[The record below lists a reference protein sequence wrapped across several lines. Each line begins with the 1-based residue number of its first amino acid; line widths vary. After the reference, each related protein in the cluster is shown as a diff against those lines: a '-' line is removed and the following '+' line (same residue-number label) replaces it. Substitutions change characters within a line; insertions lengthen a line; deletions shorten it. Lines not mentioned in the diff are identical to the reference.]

1 MDTYAAPSA
10 TKRWIELL
18 PELQAQVESG
28 VASLT
33 GTDLR
38 GDSLCAGWS
47 RAHVLT
53 HLARNA
59 DALVAVIG
67 AALDGTGGTM
77 YASSAARDADIEAG
91 ANRSA
96 REIQDDLA
104 ASAQKLAAA
113 LARLSAQLD
122 MSEPPV
128 RFVERTPG
136 GQVMDVLAVPF
147 LRARE
152 LTYHHVDLLRGFT
165 FADLPPE
172 FVGTFLADERLRL
185 EEDPT
190 GSQGRPPVGA
200 APADELAYLARG
212 HATNAEIRDLAKA

>member
-172 FVGTFLADERLRL
+172 RLRL

-200 APADELAYLARG
+200 TPADELAHLARG
-212 HATNAEIRDLAKA
+212 YATNAEIRDLAKA